1 MSLRVVLVTAL
12 LCYVAAF
19 FDKRHRSMKIANL
32 GGCADEDCGE
42 EVCITDFLMQ
52 NDPAGARNA
61 TEVFDVF
68 PNGVQSFAGYA
79 SVNATAKNKLFFW
92 YVPAM
97 NGDKDAPLL
106 IWLQGGPGGS
116 SLFGMFAEMG
126 PFQVEY
132 DGTLKKRP
140 VGWNEKYAMIF
151 IDNPVGAGY
160 SYTETE
166 DGYCTDTK
174 TQVSAQLYEMMQQFY
189 AVFPEQLANKLFIT
203 GESYAGH
210 YVPGLGHYIL
220 TQNNQLK
227 SGAASHSIFSSISGS
242 IPIQIPLAGV
252 AIGDGWIDPYSHLG
266 AYPDMLF
273 NLGLLDHNEKAVVRD
288 YVTRSQLAIEAGDYY
303 GAFTIW
309 DEMINGDIYPYP
321 NYYHN
326 VTGSLD
332 YDNFMNTVEP
342 SDLGYYYSFVT
353 TAATRRGIHA
363 GATTYGGG
371 GNQCEMHL
379 LDDFM
384 VSFKAE
390 VEDLANN
397 MKVLIYSGQ
406 LDVIIGAALT
416 EAMMPLLNWS
426 GSEQFRLAKKS
437 VWRVTPE
444 DTEVAGYAKQYDT
457 LTQVVVRG
465 AGHLVPYDQPERAL
479 DMLDKWIL
487 DVPFENIVNP
497 VVPEL

>member
-1 MSLRVVLVTAL
+1 MLSNVMFRAVIVGVLI
-12 LCYVAAF
+12 CYAVAF
-19 FDKRHRSMKIANL
+19 FDKRHRSVKL
-32 GGCADEDCGE
+32 GGCEDEDCGE
-42 EVCITDFLMQ
+42 EVCITDFLLQ

-61 TEVFDVF
+61 SEVFDVF
-68 PNGVQSFAGYA
+68 PDGVQSFAGYA
-79 SVNATAKNKLFFW
+79 AVNTTAKNKLFFW

-126 PFQVEY
+126 PFLVED
-132 DGTLKKRP
+132 DGSLTKRP
-140 VGWNEKYAMIF
+140 VGWNEKYSMIF
-151 IDNPVGAGY
+151 IDNPVGAGF
-160 SYTETE
+160 SYTDTE

-189 AVFPEQLANKLFIT
+189 QVFPEQLTNKLFIT

-210 YVPGLGHYIL
+210 YVPGLGHYIF
-220 TQNNQLK
+220 TENNKLQTRVGGGLETD
-227 SGAASHSIFSSISGS
+227 AVV
-242 IPIQIPLAGV
+242 IPLAGV
-252 AIGDGWIDPYSHLG
+252 AIGDGWIDPHSHLG

-273 NLGLLDHNEKAVVRD
+273 NLGLLDHNERAVVRD
-288 YVTRSQLAIEAGDYY
+288 YVTRSQHAIEQGDYY
-303 GAFTIW
+303 GAFTVW

-342 SDLGYYYSFVT
+342 ADLGNYYPFVT
-353 TAATRRGIHA
+353 AAATRRGIHA
-363 GATTYGGG
+363 GSTPYGGG

-384 VSFKAE
+384 VSFKQE
-390 VEDLANN
+390 VEVLADN

-416 EAMMPLLNWS
+416 EAMMPSLGWS
-426 GSEQFRLAKKS
+426 GSERFHRARKS
-437 VWRVTPE
+437 VWRITPQ
-444 DTEVAGYAKQYDT
+444 DTDVAGYAKQYDT

-479 DMLDKWIL
+479 DMLVKWIE
-487 DVPFENIVNP
+487 DIPFENIVNP
-497 VVPEL
+497 E